1 MLLLKTIF
9 LTHYSLSIMK
19 KLLIAAVTLA
29 ILSGCSTIINDQ
41 NQKVNVTTS
50 NGGAV
55 KGTVN
60 GVPFSAPGIVALS
73 RENKSKVFITDNAN
87 CAKETVAEKTVD
99 PIFFVNLLSGGPIG
113 SSIDYGTEKM
123 WKYADNITIACK

>member
-1 MLLLKTIF
+1 
-9 LTHYSLSIMK
+9 MK
-19 KLLIAAVTLA
+19 KLLIAAAALA

-50 NGGAV
+50 NGAAV

-73 RENKSKVFITDNAN
+73 RENKSKVFIADNAN

-123 WKYADNITIACK
+123 WKYADTVTISCK

>member
-1 MLLLKTIF
+1 
-9 LTHYSLSIMK
+9 MK
-19 KLLIAAVTLA
+19 KILMGVTTLA
-29 ILSGCSTIINDQ
+29 LLSGCSSIINDK
-41 NQKVNVTTS
+41 NQQVNVTTS
-50 NGGAV
+50 NGAPI

-60 GVPFSAPGIVALS
+60 GVTFSAPGIVALS
-73 RENKSKVFITDNAN
+73 RENKSKVFVTDNAN

-99 PIFFVNLLSGGPIG
+99 PIFFVNVLSGGPIG

>member
-1 MLLLKTIF
+1 
-9 LTHYSLSIMK
+9 MK
-19 KLLIAAVTLA
+19 KLLLASATLA
-29 ILSGCSTIINDQ
+29 ILSGCSSIINDK
-41 NQKVNVTTS
+41 NQQVNVATS
-50 NGGAV
+50 NGATV

-60 GVPFSAPGIVALS
+60 GQPFTAPGIVALS
-73 RENKSKVFITDNAN
+73 RENQSKVFVTDGTN

-123 WKYADNITIACK
+123 WKYADTVTISCK